1 MKNIRNRI
9 FAVIIAFLLPAA
21 GCTRPHIP
29 AELPPPTPFDVN
41 ELKARS
47 NFWRDYVARFQLRVD
62 SKTAKFNARTI
73 VLMKNPHFV
82 RFETFTPIG
91 QTAALYVSNETGP
104 NLFIPSEKVIFSALR
119 PETLIRYFLGV
130 SLPFEVFRFALSASV
145 PLEQLENIEVHSENG
160 IIHALSKSG
169 TNLFDW
175 QFQAEGTALKEIYI
189 RDGGFEGRISY
200 DPPVAAS
207 SSAVP
212 KKIRFTSS
220 DWNMEITLQDLQTSQ
235 QFQPSAFYLPNLPDM
250 RKVDLDRINE
260 HAPQ

>member
-1 MKNIRNRI
+1 MKKFETWI
-9 FAVIIAFLLPAA
+9 FTVTIAFLLLAG
-21 GCTRPHIP
+21 GCTRPHLP

-47 NFWRDYVARFQLRVD
+47 IFWHDYVAKFQLRVD
-62 SKTAKFNARTI
+62 SKTAKFNARSI
-73 VLMKNPHFV
+73 VLMKSPHFV

-91 QTAALYVSNETGP
+91 QTAALYVSNENGP
-104 NLFIPSEKVIFSALR
+104 NLFIPSEKVIFSAQR

-130 SLPFEVFRFALSASV
+130 SLPFEVFRYALSASV
-145 PLEQLENIEVHSENG
+145 PLEQLENIEVRSENG
-160 IIHALSKSG
+160 ITHALSKSG
-169 TNLFDW
+169 TNIFDW
-175 QFQAEGTALKEIYI
+175 QFLEGPALKEIYI

-200 DPPVAAS
+200 DPPVAIS

-220 DWNMEITLQDLQTSQ
+220 DWNMEITLEDLQTSQ
-235 QFQPSAFYLPNLPDM
+235 QFQPSAFYLPNLPGV

-260 HAPQ
+260 NTPK